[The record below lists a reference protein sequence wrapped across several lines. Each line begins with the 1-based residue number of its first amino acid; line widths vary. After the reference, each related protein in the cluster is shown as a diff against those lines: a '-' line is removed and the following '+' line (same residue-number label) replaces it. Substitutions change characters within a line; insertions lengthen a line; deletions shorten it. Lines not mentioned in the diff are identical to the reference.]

1 MFEMKFFKKGDLI
14 IEDGSTEENAYLIQ
28 KGSVEVFKMEMG
40 RRIVLTKLGVGNVIG
55 EMCLLTGEAHSASV
69 VALED
74 TGVNTISRE
83 DFEVMLNTN
92 PKSIIPILK
101 EAFRKLLHTNRLAVA
116 FEEKGSTESESE
128 SPATAPAPAPAP
140 DAETRKGLTLR
151 ALTADAERV
160 LQGKEIE
167 ITKSP
172 FSIGRAAK
180 DGTFET
186 VDLKLVDKEPYQLS
200 RTHCVVALVKDKHFL
215 IDTGSTLGTTVDGV
229 RVGKREIRKNALLE
243 KGKHTLILGAPNSP
257 YKFELDI
264 P

>member
-40 RRIVLTKLGVGNVIG
+40 RRIVLAKLGVGNVVG

-116 FEEKGSTESESE
+116 FEEKGSAGTE
-128 SPATAPAPAPAP
+128 ATAANV
-140 DAETRKGLTLR
+140 ETKRVLR
-151 ALTADAERV
+151 LQALTGDAERA

-167 ITKSP
+167 ISKSP

-180 DGTFET
+180 DGTFDT

-243 KGKHTLILGAPNSP
+243 KGKHTIILGAPTSP

>member
-28 KGSVEVFKMEMG
+28 KGSVEVFKMERG

-116 FEEKGSTESESE
+116 FEEKGSTESES
-128 SPATAPAPAPAP
+128 PATAPAPAP
-140 DAETRKGLTLR
+140 DAETRKVLTLR
-151 ALTADAERV
+151 ALTADAERA
-160 LQGKEIE
+160 LQGKEVE
-167 ITKSP
+167 IKKSP

-180 DGTFET
+180 DGTFDT
-186 VDLKLVDKEPYQLS
+186 VDLKLVDKDPYQLS

-215 IDTGSTLGTTVDGV
+215 IDTGSTLGTTVDSV

-243 KGKHTLILGAPNSP
+243 KGKHIIILGAPTSP

>member
-1 MFEMKFFKKGDLI
+1 MFETKFFKKGDLI

-28 KGSVEVFKMEMG
+28 KGSVEVFKMEKG
-40 RRIVLTKLGVGNVIG
+40 RRIVLAKLGVGNVIG

-101 EAFRKLLHTNRLAVA
+101 EAFRKLLHTNRLSVA
-116 FEEKGSTESESE
+116 FEEKGS
-128 SPATAPAPAPAP
+128 
-140 DAETRKGLTLR
+140 AETEAVNKEAPVEETKKVLCLR
-151 ALTADAERV
+151 ALTGDAERAI
-160 LQGKEIE
+160 QGKEIE
-167 ITKSP
+167 ISKSP

-180 DGTFET
+180 DGTFDT
-186 VDLKLVDKEPYQLS
+186 VDLKLMDKEPYQLS

-215 IDTGSTLGTTVDGV
+215 IDTGSTLGTTVDGI

-243 KGKHTLILGAPNSP
+243 KGKHTLILGAPTSP

>member
-40 RRIVLTKLGVGNVIG
+40 RRIVLAKLGVGNVVG

-116 FEEKGSTESESE
+116 FEEKGSAETE
-128 SPATAPAPAPAP
+128 ATAANV
-140 DAETRKGLTLR
+140 ETKRVLR
-151 ALTADAERV
+151 LQALTGDAERA

-167 ITKSP
+167 ISKSP

-180 DGTFET
+180 DGTFDT

-243 KGKHTLILGAPNSP
+243 KGKHTIILGAPTSP